1 VFRAEYGYCVATLV
15 RVLGDIDLAE
25 DAVQEA
31 FAVAARRWPIEGLP
45 PNPGGWIVTTARN
58 RAVDRLRRDARGR
71 ELLGEVHALMP
82 AAPPGPEEDTVTDD
96 RLRLVFTCCHP
107 ALAVEARV
115 ALTLR
120 LLGGLSTA
128 EVARA
133 FLVPEPTMAQ
143 RLVRAKRKIRA
154 ARIPYRVPF
163 DHERPG
169 GPQRPTTVPKP
180 KQAPPPRPAEPP
192 QPLPDGAVNGARLG
206 LPPQPGGPNPPPP
219 PLAPAPAVIAQ
230 QAIKSL
236 GLRGP
241 HVQLSANG
249 STFVG
254 APVWLWI
261 DRGAQFTG
269 PLSTTATAGAA
280 QVTATGT
287 LTAVEWDLGPPGA
300 HIRCLGP
307 GTPWTGQAGSSPDCG
322 YTYTE
327 RSLPERTNGTGRWP
341 VTATSVWQVTW
352 TGTSAG
358 ASSSCRPGRSRCCA
372 GGGPQRPGTRMLSS
386 PLPSAACATP
396 RTPTPISVRP
406 STPPA
411 TPGSPATSTARRL
424 PHSWT
429 WPASAPAPRPIS
441 WATPRSR

>member
-1 VFRAEYGYCVATLV
+1 
-15 RVLGDIDLAE
+15 VLTSNA
-25 DAVQEA
+25 A
-31 FAVAARRWPIEGLP
+31 AVAVALLLAMTSVGAEGP
-45 PNPGGWIVTTARN
+45 PNRCQVVPGSGQCLVGAI
-58 RAVDRLRRDARGR
+58 D
-71 ELLGEVHALMP
+71 
-82 AAPPGPEEDTVTDD
+82 PG
-96 RLRLVFTCCHP
+96 
-107 ALAVEARV
+107 
-115 ALTLR
+115 
-120 LLGGLSTA
+120 
-128 EVARA
+128 
-133 FLVPEPTMAQ
+133 
-143 RLVRAKRKIRA
+143 
-154 ARIPYRVPF
+154 
-163 DHERPG
+163 RPG
-169 GPQRPTTVPKP
+169 GPHKPTAAPKP
-180 KQAPPPRPAEPP
+180 KADPPSRPVEPP
-192 QPLPDGAVNGARLG
+192 QPLLAGAVNGAQLG
-206 LPPQPGGPNPPPP
+206 LPNQPAGPNPGP
-219 PLAPAPAVIAQ
+219 PAPAVIAQ

-300 HIRCLGP
+300 HVRCLGP

-358 ASSSCRPGRSRCCA
+358 APVSGS
-372 GGGPQRPGTRMLSS
+372 QT
-386 PLPSAACATP
+386 
-396 RTPTPISVRP
+396 VRV
-406 STPPA
+406 PA
-411 TPGSPATSTARRL
+411 QTSLAVGEVQVL
-424 PHSWT
+424 VIDS
-429 WPASAPAPRPIS
+429 
-441 WATPRSR
+441 